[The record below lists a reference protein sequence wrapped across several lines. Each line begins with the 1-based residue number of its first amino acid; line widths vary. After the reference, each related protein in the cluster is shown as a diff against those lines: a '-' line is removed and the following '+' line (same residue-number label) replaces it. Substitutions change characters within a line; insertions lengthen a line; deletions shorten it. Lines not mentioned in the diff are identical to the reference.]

1 MSLGKRPPYHDD
13 NMDEHSQPSPKKAE
27 IIYQISD
34 ETVDSNPPRGCDNS
48 SHSEPS
54 SACALAFPPLA
65 TPHGH
70 ISIDISAKIACDVIS
85 EFLAAHPKD
94 PRLRLY
100 VVDQDERAVEA
111 FLENWPPDRDARF
124 SVVLGKITEMRSRSR
139 MTCRGHPRQRTDSK
153 RWWQSHVGRDEAT
166 VSESGCGRKRLSGS
180 APCHLLA
187 SSTRAR
193 PSRMY
198 MAPHP
203 QIINFNTSGLASL
216 THRPRSQ
223 IIHVIPPNMN
233 PARPDPVPLQKAR
246 LLLRKAYTAM
256 LEAYWRIVGEE
267 ADRGKGEGDSD
278 GQEVKDVDGKDENRK
293 MVQGDATKEN
303 EQRKN
308 GEPKSLFDILMSS
321 SAACAAES
329 TSPPPVHR
337 SEDRHAW
344 IDMLM
349 PYCEHP
355 EQFTSDQMVWYDEAM
370 VVVRDKFPKAQAH
383 FLVMPRR
390 PIDGLTSLTQKDVPT
405 LEALINCGGST
416 VDKMKAENP
425 HLEFRMGFHA
435 IPSMR
440 QLHMHVISQDFVG
453 IGLKRKEHYNSFTTR
468 FFNDASEVLAR
479 LRAGKS
485 LQYDK
490 REYDHFLKGPL
501 RCHLC
506 SEAPATMPALKA
518 HLDKHARKMRVII
531 C

>member
-27 IIYQISD
+27 IIISD

-139 MTCRGHPRQRTDSK
+139 MTCSILVNEATWRLKPGATPVSVQIQTDGGKAMWDETRRLYPNPGAVGNAYPVPLPVTSPLRQRE
-153 RWWQSHVGRDEAT
+153 RVRH
-166 VSESGCGRKRLSGS
+166 
-180 APCHLLA
+180 
-187 SSTRAR
+187 
-193 PSRMY
+193 
-198 MAPHP
+198 
-203 QIINFNTSGLASL
+203 
-216 THRPRSQ
+216 

-267 ADRGKGEGDSD
+267 ADRGKGEGDRD

-506 SEAPATMPALKA
+506 NEAPATMPALKA

>member
-27 IIYQISD
+27 IIISD

-48 SHSEPS
+48 SHSEPPSRSNAS

-139 MTCRGHPRQRTDSK
+139 MTCRWATPVSVQIQTDGGKAMWDETRRLYPNPGAVSHRRKVIFTVLGERRRGLDRSMGSIRVHLNVCSFHPPPPPFSR
-153 RWWQSHVGRDEAT
+153 
-166 VSESGCGRKRLSGS
+166 SETPIRFRSLSPPRFVNASASVTYVHGPTSTNHQLQYIRPRLT
-180 APCHLLA
+180 H
-187 SSTRAR
+187 
-193 PSRMY
+193 
-198 MAPHP
+198 
-203 QIINFNTSGLASL
+203 
-216 THRPRSQ
+216 HRPRSQ

-267 ADRGKGEGDSD
+267 ADRGKGEGDRD

-308 GEPKSLFDILMSS
+308 GEPKSLCRVGF
-321 SAACAAES
+321 
-329 TSPPPVHR
+329 VR
-337 SEDRHAW
+337 
-344 IDMLM
+344 
-349 PYCEHP
+349 
-355 EQFTSDQMVWYDEAM
+355 AM
-370 VVVRDKFPKAQAH
+370 
-383 FLVMPRR
+383 
-390 PIDGLTSLTQKDVPT
+390 
-405 LEALINCGGST
+405 
-416 VDKMKAENP
+416 
-425 HLEFRMGFHA
+425 
-435 IPSMR
+435 
-440 QLHMHVISQDFVG
+440 
-453 IGLKRKEHYNSFTTR
+453 
-468 FFNDASEVLAR
+468 
-479 LRAGKS
+479 
-485 LQYDK
+485 
-490 REYDHFLKGPL
+490 
-501 RCHLC
+501 
-506 SEAPATMPALKA
+506 
-518 HLDKHARKMRVII
+518 
-531 C
+531 